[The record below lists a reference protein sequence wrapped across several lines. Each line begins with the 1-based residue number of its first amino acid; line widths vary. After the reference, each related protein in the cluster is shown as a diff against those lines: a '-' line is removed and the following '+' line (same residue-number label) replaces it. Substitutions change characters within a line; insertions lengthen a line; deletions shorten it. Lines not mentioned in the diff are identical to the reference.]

1 MAAINTT
8 NTFSP
13 DAVLGGPIVH
23 ALHGKLGSSFT
34 APMQIERGQTI
45 YYGKENNVPT
55 FHQSARPNFRPVLA
69 AEAVAV
75 YKCEQTMSVPV
86 VIAGRCMV
94 NMGVGARPLN
104 KGPGELINAGDG
116 VTYSTIHETNH
127 IRAHATNVP
136 MDVFMRTFAA

>member
-1 MAAINTT
+1 MAAS

-34 APMQIERGQTI
+34 APMQIERGQTV
-45 YYGKENNVPT
+45 YYGKEGNVPT
-55 FHQSARPNFRPVLA
+55 FHEEVRPNFRPVLA

-75 YKCEQTMSVPV
+75 YKCEQSISVPV
-86 VIAGRCMV
+86 VLGGRCMV
-94 NMGVGARPLN
+94 NMGRLGTPMN
-104 KGPGELINAGDG
+104 KGPSEHINAGFG
-116 VTYSTIHETNH
+116 MTYSTIHETNH
-127 IRAHATNVP
+127 IRAHANNVP